1 MEGST
6 PVPAVSGSD
15 AGGATAARGAP
26 LRLTKPDDSG
36 DGSDAVSRSVDVST
50 DAGVSAQA
58 LLCVSA
64 DETGGALRELYRA
77 YAGELYRFAVNAL
90 ADRGSAEEIVH
101 DVFTH
106 AWRHADAY
114 DPSCGSVRAWLF
126 EIARHAIIDRRG
138 RFGVRPAR
146 ASDDAAGMEDSDACS
161 TDRTMLGWQVAAA
174 LERLTPEH
182 REIIRLAHHLRMPSR
197 EIAQRLGLPEGTVR
211 SRTCYALRSLR
222 LVLEELGVRA

>member
-77 YAGELYRFAVNAL
+77 YAGELYRFGLNAL
-90 ADRGSAEEIVH
+90 GDRGSAEELVH
-101 DVFTH
+101 DVITD

-114 DPSCGSVRAWLF
+114 DPSCGSVRTWLF
-126 EIARHAIIDRRG
+126 EIARNTIIDRRR
-138 RFGVRPAR
+138 RFAVRPAL
-146 ASDDAAGMEDSDACS
+146 ASDDAPCTDDSDACS
-161 TDRTMLGWQVAAA
+161 TDRKMVGWQVGAA
-174 LERLTPEH
+174 LGRLTPEH
-182 REIIRLAHHLRMPSR
+182 REIIRLAHQLRMPSR
-197 EIAQRLGLPEGTVR
+197 EIAQRLGLPEGTVH
-211 SRTCYALRSLR
+211 SRMWHALRSLR
-222 LVLEELGVRA
+222 LVLEEMGVRA